1 MIEISAKK
9 IVKKYGSN
17 RVLPGISFQYRSTV
31 LGIAGSNGSG
41 KSTLLKILSGLLK
54 PTAGSAHWKID
65 QTDHSPKTIK
75 SYIGFTAPYIQL
87 YEELTVYENVRFLLD
102 LQKNS
107 IIKDINILLRR
118 FEISDLSNELFGNLS
133 TGQQQRV
140 KLATTL
146 IKKPAILILDE
157 PGANLDARGKILIEN
172 LVDDFRAENRMAVIA
187 SNQADELKLCDEILD
202 LDKL

>member
-9 IVKKYGSN
+9 IVKNYGPN
-17 RVLPGISFQYRSTV
+17 QVLPGVSFQYRSTV

-54 PTAGSAHWKID
+54 PTVGSVLWKID
-65 QTDHSPKTIK
+65 QTDHSPKAIK
-75 SYIGFTAPYIQL
+75 PYIGFTAPYIQL

-102 LQKNS
+102 LQKIS
-107 IIKDINILLRR
+107 TIKDINILLRR
-118 FEISDLSNELFGNLS
+118 FEISDLSHKLFGNLS

-157 PGANLDARGKILIEN
+157 PGANLDTRGKILIED
-172 LVDDFRAENRMAVIA
+172 LVDDFRAENKMAVIA